1 MPFCSSGGNSSFM
14 YLKSIEIHGFKSFAN
29 KIVFQFHNGITG
41 IVGPNGSGKSNVA
54 DAVRWVLGEQRIK
67 QLRGAS
73 MQDVIFSGT
82 ELRKPLGYAYV
93 AITLDNSD
101 HQLAIDY
108 NEVTVARRI
117 YRSGESEY
125 LLNGTPCRLKD
136 VNELFYDTGIGKEGY
151 SIIGQGQ
158 IDKILSG
165 KPEERRELF
174 DEAAGI
180 VKFKRRKLAAQK
192 KLEDEQQNLVRVNDI
207 LSELEK
213 QIGPLEK
220 QSETAKIYLKKK
232 EELKTLDVNMFLL
245 ENQRL
250 QEQLKDAQEKYDIA
264 SEDLENTSKQYEN
277 IKEEYEK
284 IEGQITLLDE
294 TIEKNRSALTDTSML
309 RGKLEGE
316 INVLKEQ
323 IHSARN
329 NEEHLKQRREAVLNE
344 IAAKNQDKEGIL
356 SDKGQIDEQVAEIEK
371 KRDEAK
377 AALTAVQS
385 CIEELNNQI
394 EGGKNAIIEALNAR
408 ATIKSKLGRYDTM
421 TEQVNIRK
429 AELTSRILRMKSDEA
444 QQEETLKALNDEF
457 EKINEEI
464 RTLNDAVE
472 SKEEKL
478 TLLRETLADKDKKL
492 RDTQV
497 SYHQEKSRL
506 EALSNLTERYEGY
519 GGSVKKVM
527 ERKEQEKGIVGV
539 VADIIKV
546 DKKYETAIE
555 TALGGNIQNIVT
567 DDEET
572 AKRMIG
578 YLKQTKAGRATFLP
592 LTSITHPQEFKN
604 PESLKEK
611 GVLGMADELVHVD
624 EKYRNVAKAML
635 GRIVVVDQVDN
646 AVRIARK
653 FDYGI
658 RMVTLEGELLVP
670 GGAISGGA
678 FKNNSNLLGR
688 RREME
693 EMEASVKK
701 YLKEV
706 DTLLQE
712 IEDTKAERN
721 KLRLSLEEDK
731 ASLQKKFIEQNT
743 ARLNVIKAKERKE
756 EASESSLELKNEERE
771 IESQIQE
778 IRLSKEE
785 ISRELQD
792 SETLEKQTEGKI
804 KECQVLLDEKRSEES
819 ENLAGVNALEVE
831 VEKMLQ
837 QQGFHQQNVDRINT
851 ELERSKSEL
860 SEIEEGLLGN
870 TRNIEQKENNIRQI
884 EETIQ
889 ASHTSQS
896 DTEKQLQEDITKK
909 EELSAKQKNFFKDRE
924 ALSEKMAGLDK
935 EVYRLNAQREKLQD
949 MTESQINYMWD
960 EYEITLS
967 DAAGMRNEEL
977 NDLPAM
983 KRDISTLKDQIKKL
997 GDVNVNAIEDYKNLM
1012 ERYSFLK
1019 TQHDDL
1025 IEAEKTLEGIITELD
1040 TAMRKQFHEKFGEIS
1055 REFDKVFKEMF
1066 GGGKGTLELME
1077 DEDILEAGIR
1087 IIAQPPGKKLQ
1098 NMMQLSG
1105 GEKALTAIALL
1116 FAIQN
1121 LKPSPFCLLDEIE
1134 AALDESNVSRFAK
1147 YLHKLTRHTQFI
1159 VITHRRGTMEQ
1170 VDRLYGITMQE
1181 KGVSTLV
1188 SVNLIDKE
1196 LDD

>member
-506 EALSNLTERYEGY
+506 EALLNLTERYEGY

-870 TRNIEQKENNIRQI
+870 TRDIEQKENNIRQI

-889 ASHTSQS
+889 ASHTSQN

>member
-1 MPFCSSGGNSSFM
+1 M

-29 KIVFQFHNGITG
+29 KLVFQFHNGITG

-101 HQLAIDY
+101 HQLATSYD
-108 NEVTVARRI
+108 EVTVARRI

-125 LLNGTPCRLKD
+125 LLNGSPCRLKD

-180 VKFKRRKLAAQK
+180 VKFKKRKVAAQK
-192 KLEDEQQNLVRVNDI
+192 KLEDEKQNLVRVKDI

-220 QSETAKIYLKKK
+220 QSETAKIYLKKR

-245 ENQRL
+245 ENNRL
-250 QEQLKDAQEKYDIA
+250 QEQLQSAQEKYDIA
-264 SEDLENTSKQYEN
+264 SEDLEKTTLQYER
-277 IKEEYEK
+277 IKEEYEQ
-284 IEGQITLLDE
+284 IEGQIETLTEAIE
-294 TIEKNRSALTDTSML
+294 TARTSLTDTSMM

-323 IHSARN
+323 IKSAKS
-329 NEEHLKQRREAVLNE
+329 NEEHFQLRKAAVQKEMDEKLL
-344 IAAKNQDKEGIL
+344 DMEGIL
-356 SDKGQIDEQVAEIEK
+356 ADKKVIDEQVAEIEK
-371 KRDEAK
+371 DRNEAREK
-377 AALTAVQS
+377 LLSVQ
-385 CIEELNNQI
+385 NR
-394 EGGKNAIIEALNAR
+394 IEALNNDIENGKNTIIDALNSR

-421 TEQVNIRK
+421 TEQINIRK
-429 AELTSRILRMKSDEA
+429 AELTSRILRIKSDEA
-444 QQEETLKALNDEF
+444 EQEAVIAKLQGDFEKLND
-457 EKINEEI
+457 EI
-464 RTLNDAVE
+464 RTLNEQQE
-472 SKEEKL
+472 SSEEAL
-478 TLLRETLADKDKKL
+478 LLLREELAGKDKKL

-497 SYHQEKSRL
+497 SYHQEKSKL
-506 EALSNLTERYEGY
+506 EALTNLTERYEGY

-527 ERKEQEKGIVGV
+527 ECKDREKGIVGV
-539 VADIIKV
+539 VADIIKA
-546 DKKYETAIE
+546 DKKHETAIE

-572 AKRMIG
+572 AKRMIAF
-578 YLKQTKAGRATFLP
+578 LKQTKAGRATFLP
-592 LTSITHPQEFKN
+592 LTSISRPQEFKT
-604 PESLKEK
+604 PEVLKEK
-611 GVLGMADELVHVD
+611 GVIGMADTLVRTD
-624 EKYRNVAKAML
+624 ERYRNVAKAML
-635 GRIVVVDQVDN
+635 GRIVVVDHVDN
-646 AVRIARK
+646 AVKIARK

-658 RMVTLEGELLVP
+658 RMVTLEGELLIP

-693 EMEASVKK
+693 ELEANVKK
-701 YLKEV
+701 HLREIDV
-706 DTLLQE
+706 ILEE
-712 IEDTKAERN
+712 IENTKAKRN
-721 KLRLSLEEDK
+721 KMRLSIEEIK
-731 ASLQKKFIEQNT
+731 GALQRKFIEQNT
-743 ARLNVIKAKERKE
+743 ARLNVIKAEERKN
-756 EASESSLELKNEERE
+756 EASEGSMELKNEERE
-771 IESQIQE
+771 IEAQIKEIKLNKQE
-778 IRLSKEE
+778 IQKELE
-785 ISRELQD
+785 D
-792 SETLEKQTEGKI
+792 SELLEKQVEQQIRKF
-804 KECQVLLDEKRSEES
+804 QVELEEKRREES
-819 ENLAGVNALEVE
+819 DQSSHVAMWDTE

-837 QQGFHQQNVDRINT
+837 QQGFHQQNVDRING
-851 ELERSKSEL
+851 EIERFASEL
-860 SEIEEGLLGN
+860 KEIEEGILKSSKD
-870 TRNIEQKENNIRQI
+870 TAYKESDIEQLEKTI
-884 EETIQ
+884 E
-889 ASHTSQS
+889 ASQTTQG
-896 DTEKQLQEDITKK
+896 DTEKKLKEDIEKK
-909 EELSAKQKNFFKDRE
+909 EQLSLKQKNFFADRE
-924 ALSEKMAGLDK
+924 SLSEKMTGLDK
-935 EVYRLNAQREKLQD
+935 EVYRLSSQKEKFQEQL
-949 MTESQINYMWD
+949 EGQINYMWD
-960 EYEITLS
+960 EYEVTLS
-967 DAAGMRNEEL
+967 DAATLRDEAMT
-977 NDLPAM
+977 DLSAM
-983 KRDISTLKDQIKKL
+983 KKEIASLKDQIKKL
-997 GDVNVNAIEDYKNLM
+997 GDVNVNAIEDYRNLM
-1012 ERYSFLK
+1012 ERYQFLK

-1025 IEAEKTLEGIITELD
+1025 VEAEKTLEGIIVELD
-1040 TAMRKQFHEKFGEIS
+1040 SAMRKQFNEKFAEIG
-1055 REFDKVFKEMF
+1055 REFDKVFKELF

-1134 AALDESNVSRFAK
+1134 AALDENNVARFAK
-1147 YLHKLTRHTQFI
+1147 YLHKLTKNTQFI
-1159 VITHRRGTMEQ
+1159 VITHRRGTMEKA
-1170 VDRLYGITMQE
+1170 DRLYGITMQE

>member
-1 MPFCSSGGNSSFM
+1 M

-29 KIVFQFHNGITG
+29 KIVFKFHNGITG

-101 HQLAIDY
+101 HQLATSFD
-108 NEVTVARRI
+108 EVTVARRI

-180 VKFKRRKLAAQK
+180 VKFKKRKVAAQK
-192 KLEDEQQNLVRVNDI
+192 KLEDEKQNLIRVKDI

-220 QSETAKIYLKKK
+220 QSEAAKIFLKKR
-232 EELKTLDVNMFLL
+232 EELKTLDVNVFLL
-245 ENQRL
+245 ENNRL
-250 QEQLKDAQEKYDIA
+250 QEQLKSAQEKFEIA
-264 SEDLENTSKQYEN
+264 SSDLERTTAQYEK
-277 IKEEYEK
+277 IKEEYEQ
-284 IEGQITLLDE
+284 IEGQIEHLGE
-294 TIEKNRSALTDTSML
+294 EIERERTSLTDTSVM

-323 IHSARN
+323 IKSAKS
-329 NEEHLKQRREAVLNE
+329 NEEHFRTRKTAVQKEMEAKLF
-344 IAAKNQDKEGIL
+344 DKEGIL
-356 SDKGQIDEQVAEIEK
+356 ADKKVIDEQVAQIEAERNEAREK
-371 KRDEAK
+371 LLKVQKR
-377 AALTAVQS
+377 
-385 CIEELNNQI
+385 IEELNNDI
-394 EGGKNAIIEALNAR
+394 ESGKNTIIDALNSR

-421 TEQVNIRK
+421 TEQINIRK
-429 AELTSRILRMKSDEA
+429 AELTSRLLRIKSDEA
-444 QQEETLKALNDEF
+444 QQEAVMAKLQQEFEQLNDE
-457 EKINEEI
+457 IQSLNEQQ
-464 RTLNDAVE
+464 E
-472 SKEEKL
+472 SSEEKL
-478 TLLRETLADKDKKL
+478 ALLREELAGKDKKL

-506 EALSNLTERYEGY
+506 EALTNLTERYEGY
-519 GGSVKKVM
+519 GGSVKRVM
-527 ERKEQEKGIVGV
+527 ERKDREKGIIGV
-539 VADIIKV
+539 VADIIKA
-546 DKKYETAIE
+546 DKKHETAIE

-567 DDEET
+567 DNEET
-572 AKRMIG
+572 AKKMISF
-578 YLKQTKAGRATFLP
+578 LKETKAGRATFLP
-592 LTSITHPQEFKN
+592 LTSISNPQEFKM
-604 PESLKEK
+604 PEVLKEK
-611 GVLGMADELVHVD
+611 GVIGMADELVRTD
-624 EKYRNVAKAML
+624 SKYRSVAKAML
-635 GRIVVVDQVDN
+635 GRIVVVDHVDH
-646 AVRIARK
+646 AVKIARK

-658 RMVTLEGELLVP
+658 RMVTLEGELLIP

-688 RREME
+688 RREIE
-693 EMEASVKK
+693 ELEANVKK
-701 YLKEV
+701 HLIEIDV
-706 DTLLQE
+706 ILGE
-712 IEDTKAERN
+712 IEQTKANRN
-721 KLRLSLEEDK
+721 KLRLSIEEIK
-731 ASLQKKFIEQNT
+731 AALQRKFIEQNT
-743 ARLNVIKAKERKE
+743 ARLNVIKAQERKN
-756 EASESSLELKNEERE
+756 EASEGSVELKNEERE
-771 IESQIQE
+771 IEKQIQDIKFSKQEIQKELEDSELLEKQVEQE
-778 IRLSKEE
+778 IRKF
-785 ISRELQD
+785 
-792 SETLEKQTEGKI
+792 
-804 KECQVLLDEKRSEES
+804 QVELDEKRREES
-819 ENLAGVNALEVE
+819 DQSAHVSSWDVE
-831 VEKMLQ
+831 VEKMHQ
-837 QQGFHQQNVDRINT
+837 QQDFHQQNVDRISKEIERYAG
-851 ELERSKSEL
+851 ELK
-860 SEIEEGLLGN
+860 EIEEGIAKSGED
-870 TRNIEQKENNIRQI
+870 TVQKENSIEQIRQ
-884 EETIQ
+884 TIQ
-889 ASHTSQS
+889 ASQTTQG
-896 DTEKQLQEDITKK
+896 DTEKKLSENIEKREQLS
-909 EELSAKQKNFFKDRE
+909 LRQKNFFADRE
-924 ALSEKMAGLDK
+924 NLAQQMTGLDK
-935 EVYRLNAQREKLQD
+935 EVYRLGSQKEKFQEQL
-949 MTESQINYMWD
+949 ESQINYMWD

-967 DAAGMRNEEL
+967 DAASLRDEEM
-977 NDLPAM
+977 NDLSAM
-983 KRDISTLKDQIKKL
+983 KKGISSLKEQIKKL
-997 GDVNVNAIEDYKNLM
+997 GDVNVNAIEDYRNLM
-1012 ERYSFLK
+1012 ERYQFLK

-1025 IEAEKTLEGIITELD
+1025 IEAEKTLEGIIVELD
-1040 TAMRKQFHEKFGEIS
+1040 GAMRKQFNEKFAEIGK
-1055 REFDKVFKEMF
+1055 EFDKVFKELF

-1134 AALDESNVSRFAK
+1134 AALDENNVARFAK
-1147 YLHKLTRHTQFI
+1147 YLHKLTRNTQFI
-1159 VITHRRGTMEQ
+1159 VITHRRGTMEKA
-1170 VDRLYGITMQE
+1170 DRLYGITMQE

>member
-1 MPFCSSGGNSSFM
+1 MPFCLSGGNSSFM

-250 QEQLKDAQEKYDIA
+250 QEQLKGAQEKYDIA

-870 TRNIEQKENNIRQI
+870 TKDIEQKENNIRQI

-889 ASHTSQS
+889 ASHTSQN

-983 KRDISTLKDQIKKL
+983 KRDISSLKDQIKKL

>member
-653 FDYGI
+653 FGYGI

-870 TRNIEQKENNIRQI
+870 TGDIEQKENNIRQI

-889 ASHTSQS
+889 ASHTSQN

>member
-1 MPFCSSGGNSSFM
+1 M
-14 YLKSIEIHGFKSFAN
+14 YLKSIEIQGFKSFAN
-29 KIVFQFHNGITG
+29 KIVFKFHNGITG

-82 ELRKPLGYAYV
+82 EMRKPLGYAYV

-101 HQLAIDY
+101 HQLAIDFE
-108 NEVTVARRI
+108 EVTVARRI

-125 LLNGTPCRLKD
+125 LLNGAPCRLKD

-165 KPEERRELF
+165 KPEGRRELF

-180 VKFKRRKLAAQK
+180 VKFKKRKAAAQK
-192 KLEDEQQNLVRVNDI
+192 KLEDEKQNLIRVNDI

-220 QSETAKIYLKKK
+220 QSEKAKIYLKKR

-245 ENQRL
+245 ENNRL
-250 QEQLKDAQEKYDIA
+250 QEQLKDAQEKFEIA
-264 SEDLENTSKQYEN
+264 SNDLEQTTRQYEK
-277 IKEEYEK
+277 IREEYEQ
-284 IEGQITLLDE
+284 IQGQIEMLDE
-294 TIEKNRSALTDTSML
+294 TIESERNSLTDTSVL

-323 IHSARN
+323 IKSAKS
-329 NEEHLKQRREAVLNE
+329 NEEHFLSRKETVTREMNAKLK
-344 IAAKNQDKEGIL
+344 DKEGIL
-356 SDKGQIDEQVAEIEK
+356 SDKKVIDEQVAEIEQA
-371 KRDEAK
+371 RNEAREK
-377 AALTAVQS
+377 LLAVQTR
-385 CIEELNNQI
+385 IEQLNSDI
-394 EGGKNAIIEALNAR
+394 EAGKNTIIDALNSR

-421 TEQVNIRK
+421 TEQINIRK
-429 AELTSRILRMKSDEA
+429 AELTSRLLRIKSDEA
-444 QQEETLKALNDEF
+444 QQEAAIKQLQEEF
-457 EKINEEI
+457 ERINEEI
-464 RTLNDAVE
+464 RSLNDSQE
-472 SKEEKL
+472 QKEEKL
-478 TLLRETLADKDKKL
+478 SLIREELAEKDQKL

-497 SYHQEKSRL
+497 NYHQEKSRL
-506 EALSNLTERYEGY
+506 EALTNLTERYEGY

-527 ERKEQEKGIVGV
+527 ECKEREKGIIGV

-572 AKRMIG
+572 AKRMITF
-578 YLKQTKAGRATFLP
+578 LKQTKAGRATFLP
-592 LTSITHPQEFKN
+592 LTSITNPQEFKN
-604 PESLKEK
+604 PEALKEK
-611 GVLGMADELVHVD
+611 GVIGMADELVSID
-624 EKYRNVAKAML
+624 SKYKNVAKAML
-635 GRIVVVDQVDN
+635 GRIVVVDHVDN
-646 AVRIARK
+646 AVKIARK
-653 FDYGI
+653 FDYGV

-678 FKNNSNLLGR
+678 FKNSSNLLGR
-688 RREME
+688 RREIE
-693 EMEASVKK
+693 ELEGKVKK
-701 YLKEV
+701 FLKEIDV
-706 DTLLQE
+706 LLNE

-721 KLRLSLEEDK
+721 RLRISLEEDK
-731 ASLQKKFIEQNT
+731 AALQRKFIEQNT
-743 ARLNVIKAKERKE
+743 ARLNVIKAQERKD
-756 EASESSLELKNEERE
+756 EASEGSMELKSEERE
-771 IESQIQE
+771 IENQIQE
-778 IRLSKEE
+778 IRLSKQE
-785 ISRELQD
+785 IQKELED
-792 SETLEKQTEGKI
+792 SELLEKRIEQQIRKFQMEL
-804 KECQVLLDEKRSEES
+804 EEKRKEES
-819 ENLAGVNALEVE
+819 EQSAHVSEWDVE

-837 QQGFHQQNVDRINT
+837 QQGFHQQNVDRIDSEIDRYAK
-851 ELERSKSEL
+851 ELE
-860 SEIEEGLLGN
+860 EIQEGIIQNNEDTLN
-870 TRNIEQKENNIRQI
+870 KQNSIISIEQTI
-884 EETIQ
+884 E
-889 ASHTSQS
+889 ASHTTQG
-896 DTEKQLQEDITKK
+896 DTEKKLKEDIEKK
-909 EELSAKQKNFFKDRE
+909 EKLALKQKNFFTDRE
-924 ALSEKMAGLDK
+924 SLAEKMTGLDK
-935 EVYRLNAQREKLQD
+935 EVYRLNSQKEKFQESL
-949 MTESQINYMWD
+949 ESQINYMWD

-967 DAAGMRNEEL
+967 DAASMRQEAMT
-977 NDLPAM
+977 DLSAM
-983 KRDISTLKDQIKKL
+983 KKEIASLKEQIKKL

-1012 ERYSFLK
+1012 ERYQFLK

-1025 IEAEKTLEGIITELD
+1025 VEAEKTLEGIIVELD
-1040 TAMRKQFHEKFGEIS
+1040 GAMRKQFNEKFSEIGK
-1055 REFDKVFKEMF
+1055 EFDKVFKELF

-1134 AALDESNVSRFAK
+1134 AALDENNVARFAK
-1147 YLHKLTRHTQFI
+1147 YLHKLTKHTQFI
-1159 VITHRRGTMEQ
+1159 VITHRRGTMEKA
-1170 VDRLYGITMQE
+1170 DRLYGITMQE

>member
-250 QEQLKDAQEKYDIA
+250 QEQLKGAQEKYDIA

-294 TIEKNRSALTDTSML
+294 TIEKNRSVLTDTSML

-870 TRNIEQKENNIRQI
+870 TGDIEQKENNIRQI

-977 NDLPAM
+977 NDLPVM

>member
-464 RTLNDAVE
+464 RTLNDAVG

-731 ASLQKKFIEQNT
+731 VSLQKKFIEQNT

-870 TRNIEQKENNIRQI
+870 TRDIEQKENNIRQI

-889 ASHTSQS
+889 ASHTSQN

>member
-1 MPFCSSGGNSSFM
+1 M

-82 ELRKPLGYAYV
+82 ETRKPLSYAYV

-108 NEVTVARRI
+108 DEVTVARRI

-125 LLNGTPCRLKD
+125 LINGTPCRLKD

-180 VKFKRRKLAAQK
+180 VKFKRRKAAAQT
-192 KLEDEQQNLVRVNDI
+192 KLENEKQNLVRVNDI

-213 QIGPLEK
+213 QVGPLEK
-220 QSETAKIYLKKK
+220 QSEVAKVYLRKK
-232 EELKTLDVNMFLL
+232 EELKSLDINVFLL
-245 ENQRL
+245 ENKRL
-250 QEQLKDAQEKYDIA
+250 REQLASAEEKYNLA
-264 SEDLENTSKQYEN
+264 STELGETGEKYEG
-277 IKEEYEK
+277 IKEEYERIQQE
-284 IEGQITLLDE
+284 IESLDVA
-294 TIEKNRSALTDTSML
+294 IEAAREQLTDTGLM

-323 IHSARN
+323 INSAHGSENHLN
-329 NEEHLKQRREAVLNE
+329 NR
-344 IAAKNQDKEGIL
+344 
-356 SDKGQIDEQVAEIEK
+356 
-371 KRDEAK
+371 K
-377 AALTAVQS
+377 AALEEEIAGKEQEKQDILTDKKDTDTQVQE
-385 CIEELNNQI
+385 IAEAAAKAKADLEAIQNKITELNNNI
-394 EGGKNAIIEALNAR
+394 EAGKNTIIGELNQR
-408 ATIKSKLGRYDTM
+408 ATIKSKMGRFDTM
-421 TEQVNIRK
+421 MEQINIRK
-429 AELTSRILRMKSDEA
+429 AELNSRLLRAKSDEA
-444 QQEETLKALNDEF
+444 AREETVKKLEETF
-457 EKINEEI
+457 ETVTEELRQMTEQEAASELELGNI
-464 RTLNDAVE
+464 RENLTGLDA
-472 SKEEKL
+472 K
-478 TLLRETLADKDKKL
+478 LRETQT
-492 RDTQV
+492 RF
-497 SYHQEKSRL
+497 HQEQSKL
-506 EALSNLTERYEGY
+506 EALTNITERYDGY

-527 ERKEQEKGIVGV
+527 EQKEKEKGIIGV
-539 VADIIKV
+539 VADIIQV
-546 DKKYETAIE
+546 EAKYETAIE

-567 DDEET
+567 DNEET
-572 AKRMIG
+572 AKHMIG
-578 YLKQTKAGRATFLP
+578 FLKQNRLGRATFLP
-592 LTSITHPQEFKN
+592 LTSITKPQEFKN
-604 PESLKEK
+604 PEALKEK
-611 GVLGMADELVHVD
+611 GVIGMADELVGT
-624 EKYRNVAKAML
+624 EKEYRNVAKAML
-635 GRIVVVDQVDN
+635 GRIVVVDNVDN
-646 AVRIARK
+646 AVKIARK

-688 RREME
+688 RREMDE
-693 EMEASVKK
+693 LEKKVKK
-701 YLKEV
+701 LSEDITTYNQK
-706 DTLLQE
+706 
-712 IEDTKAERN
+712 IEDTKSKRN
-721 KLRLSLEEDK
+721 KLRMDLEALKTEMQRK
-731 ASLQKKFIEQNT
+731 SIEQNT
-743 ARLNVIKAKERKE
+743 ARLNISQARERMEE
-756 EASESSLELKNEERE
+756 EAESAQSLKLEEQE
-771 IESQIQE
+771 IETKIFE
-778 IRLSKEE
+778 IRSGKES
-785 ISRELQD
+785 ITQELAA
-792 SETLEKQTEGKI
+792 SEELEKTTQEQILGFQ
-804 KECQVLLDEKRSEES
+804 KELESCRLEES
-819 ENLAGVNALEVE
+819 EASAHAGEWEVK
-831 VEKMLQ
+831 VEKMRQALDYKQ
-837 QQGFHQQNVDRINT
+837 ANVDRIGG
-851 ELERSKSEL
+851 ELERAQAEL
-860 SEIEEGLLGN
+860 KEILEALTENAQEVERKKNNILEIE
-870 TRNIEQKENNIRQI
+870 K
-884 EETIQ
+884 TIA
-889 ASHTSQS
+889 ASHENQDASRKKL
-896 DTEKQLQEDITKK
+896 DEDLAKK
-909 EELSAKQKNFFKDRE
+909 EELSAKQKDFFRSRE
-924 ALSEKMAGLDK
+924 EMSERMNALDK
-935 EVYRLNAQREKLQD
+935 EVYRLGEQKKKLED
-949 MTESQINYMWD
+949 GIEGQINYMWD

-967 DAAGMRNEEL
+967 DAAGLRNEEM

-983 KRDISTLKDQIKKL
+983 KREISGLKDEIRKL
-997 GDVNVNAIEDYKNLM
+997 GNVNVNAIEDYKNLM
-1012 ERYSFLK
+1012 ERYTFMK

-1025 IEAEKTLEGIITELD
+1025 VEAEKTLEGIIEELD
-1040 TAMRKQFHEKFGEIS
+1040 TAMRKQFTEKFAEIS
-1055 REFDKVFKEMF
+1055 REFDKVFKELF

-1105 GEKALTAIALL
+1105 GEKALSAISLL

-1134 AALDESNVSRFAK
+1134 AALDDSNVGRFAK
-1147 YLHKLTRHTQFI
+1147 YLHKLTKNTQFI

-1188 SVNLIDKE
+1188 SVNLIDKD

>member
-1 MPFCSSGGNSSFM
+1 M

-82 ELRKPLGYAYV
+82 ETRKPLSYAYV

-108 NEVTVARRI
+108 DEVTVARRI

-125 LLNGTPCRLKD
+125 LINGTPCRLKD

-180 VKFKRRKLAAQK
+180 VKFKRRKAAAQT
-192 KLEDEQQNLVRVNDI
+192 KLENEKQNLVRVNDI

-213 QIGPLEK
+213 QVGPLEK
-220 QSETAKIYLKKK
+220 QSEVAKVYLRKK
-232 EELKTLDVNMFLL
+232 EELKSLDINVFLL
-245 ENQRL
+245 ENKRL
-250 QEQLKDAQEKYDIA
+250 REQLASAEEKYNLA
-264 SEDLENTSKQYEN
+264 STELGETGEKYEG
-277 IKEEYEK
+277 IKEEYERIQQE
-284 IEGQITLLDE
+284 IESLD
-294 TIEKNRSALTDTSML
+294 TAIEAAREQLTDTGLM

-323 IHSARN
+323 INSAHGSENHLN
-329 NEEHLKQRREAVLNE
+329 NR
-344 IAAKNQDKEGIL
+344 
-356 SDKGQIDEQVAEIEK
+356 
-371 KRDEAK
+371 K
-377 AALTAVQS
+377 AALEEEIAGKEQEKQDILTDKKDTDTQVQE
-385 CIEELNNQI
+385 IAEAAAKAKAELEAIQNKITELNNNI
-394 EGGKNAIIEALNAR
+394 ETGKNTIIGELNQR
-408 ATIKSKLGRYDTM
+408 ATIKSKMGRFDTM
-421 TEQVNIRK
+421 MEQINIRK
-429 AELTSRILRMKSDEA
+429 AELNSRLLRAKSDEA
-444 QQEETLKALNDEF
+444 AREETVKKLEETF
-457 EKINEEI
+457 ETVTEELRQMTEQEAASELELGNI
-464 RTLNDAVE
+464 RENLTGLDA
-472 SKEEKL
+472 K
-478 TLLRETLADKDKKL
+478 LRETQT
-492 RDTQV
+492 RF
-497 SYHQEKSRL
+497 HQEQSKL
-506 EALSNLTERYEGY
+506 ETLTNITERYDGY

-527 ERKEQEKGIVGV
+527 EQKEKEKGIIGV
-539 VADIIKV
+539 VADIIQV
-546 DKKYETAIE
+546 EAKYETAIE

-567 DDEET
+567 DNEET
-572 AKRMIG
+572 AKHMIG
-578 YLKQTKAGRATFLP
+578 FLKQNRLGRATFLP
-592 LTSITHPQEFKN
+592 LTSITKPQEFKN
-604 PESLKEK
+604 PEALKEK
-611 GVLGMADELVHVD
+611 GVIGMADELVGT
-624 EKYRNVAKAML
+624 EEEYRNVAKAML
-635 GRIVVVDQVDN
+635 GRIVVVDNVDN
-646 AVRIARK
+646 AVKIARK

-688 RREME
+688 RREMDE
-693 EMEASVKK
+693 LEKKVKK
-701 YLKEV
+701 LSEDITTYNQK
-706 DTLLQE
+706 
-712 IEDTKAERN
+712 IEDTKSKRN
-721 KLRLSLEEDK
+721 KLRMDLEALKTEMQRK
-731 ASLQKKFIEQNT
+731 SIEQNT
-743 ARLNVIKAKERKE
+743 ARLNISQARERMEE
-756 EASESSLELKNEERE
+756 EAESAQSLKLEEQE
-771 IESQIQE
+771 IETKIFE
-778 IRLSKEE
+778 IRSGKES
-785 ISRELQD
+785 ITQELAA
-792 SETLEKQTEGKI
+792 SEELEKTTQEQILGFQ
-804 KECQVLLDEKRSEES
+804 KELESCRLEES
-819 ENLAGVNALEVE
+819 EASAHAGEWEVK
-831 VEKMLQ
+831 VEKMRQALDYKQ
-837 QQGFHQQNVDRINT
+837 ANVDRIGG
-851 ELERSKSEL
+851 ELERAQAEL
-860 SEIEEGLLGN
+860 KEILEALTENAQEVERKKNNILEIE
-870 TRNIEQKENNIRQI
+870 K
-884 EETIQ
+884 TIA
-889 ASHTSQS
+889 ASHENQDASRKKL
-896 DTEKQLQEDITKK
+896 DEDLAKK
-909 EELSAKQKNFFKDRE
+909 EELSAKQKDFFRSRE
-924 ALSEKMAGLDK
+924 EMSERMNALDK
-935 EVYRLNAQREKLQD
+935 EVYRLGEQKKKLED
-949 MTESQINYMWD
+949 GIEGQINYMWD

-967 DAAGMRNEEL
+967 DAAGLRNEEM

-983 KRDISTLKDQIKKL
+983 KREISGLKDEIRKL
-997 GDVNVNAIEDYKNLM
+997 GNVNVNAIEDYKNLM
-1012 ERYSFLK
+1012 ERYTFMK

-1025 IEAEKTLEGIITELD
+1025 VEAEKTLEGIIEELD
-1040 TAMRKQFHEKFGEIS
+1040 TAMRKQFTEKFAEIS
-1055 REFDKVFKEMF
+1055 REFDKVFKELF

-1105 GEKALTAIALL
+1105 GEKALSAISLL

-1134 AALDESNVSRFAK
+1134 AALDDSNVGRFAK
-1147 YLHKLTRHTQFI
+1147 YLHKLTKNTQFI

-1188 SVNLIDKE
+1188 SVNLIDKD

>member
-1 MPFCSSGGNSSFM
+1 M

-82 ELRKPLGYAYV
+82 ETRKPLSYAYV

-108 NEVTVARRI
+108 DEVTVARRI

-125 LLNGTPCRLKD
+125 LINGTPCRLKD

-180 VKFKRRKLAAQK
+180 VKFKRRKAAAQT
-192 KLEDEQQNLVRVNDI
+192 KLENEKQNLVRVNDI

-213 QIGPLEK
+213 QVGPLEK
-220 QSETAKIYLKKK
+220 QSEVAKVYLRKK
-232 EELKTLDVNMFLL
+232 EELKSLDINVFLL
-245 ENQRL
+245 ENKRL
-250 QEQLKDAQEKYDIA
+250 REQLASAEEKYNLA
-264 SEDLENTSKQYEN
+264 STELGETGEKYEG
-277 IKEEYEK
+277 IKEEYERIQQE
-284 IEGQITLLDE
+284 IESLDVA
-294 TIEKNRSALTDTSML
+294 IEAAREQLTDTGLM

-323 IHSARN
+323 INSAHGSENHLN
-329 NEEHLKQRREAVLNE
+329 NR
-344 IAAKNQDKEGIL
+344 
-356 SDKGQIDEQVAEIEK
+356 
-371 KRDEAK
+371 K
-377 AALTAVQS
+377 AALEEEIAGKEQEKQDILTDKKDTDTQVQE
-385 CIEELNNQI
+385 IAEAAAKAKADLEAIQNKITELNNNI
-394 EGGKNAIIEALNAR
+394 EAGKNTIIGELNQR
-408 ATIKSKLGRYDTM
+408 ATIKSKMGRFDTM
-421 TEQVNIRK
+421 MEQINIRK
-429 AELTSRILRMKSDEA
+429 AELNSRLLRAKSDEA
-444 QQEETLKALNDEF
+444 AREETVKKLEETF
-457 EKINEEI
+457 ETVTEELRQMTEQEAASELELGNI
-464 RTLNDAVE
+464 RENLTGLDA
-472 SKEEKL
+472 K
-478 TLLRETLADKDKKL
+478 LRETQT
-492 RDTQV
+492 RF
-497 SYHQEKSRL
+497 HQEQSKL
-506 EALSNLTERYEGY
+506 EALTNITERYDGY

-527 ERKEQEKGIVGV
+527 EQKEKEKGIIGV
-539 VADIIKV
+539 VADIIQV
-546 DKKYETAIE
+546 EAKYETAIE

-567 DDEET
+567 DNEET
-572 AKRMIG
+572 AKHMIG
-578 YLKQTKAGRATFLP
+578 FLKQNRLGRATFLP
-592 LTSITHPQEFKN
+592 LTSITKPQEFKN
-604 PESLKEK
+604 PEALKEK
-611 GVLGMADELVHVD
+611 GVIGMADELVGT
-624 EKYRNVAKAML
+624 EEEYRNVAKAML
-635 GRIVVVDQVDN
+635 GRIVVVDNVDN
-646 AVRIARK
+646 AVKIARK

-688 RREME
+688 RREMDE
-693 EMEASVKK
+693 LEKKVKK
-701 YLKEV
+701 LSEDITTYNQK
-706 DTLLQE
+706 
-712 IEDTKAERN
+712 IEDTKSKRN
-721 KLRLSLEEDK
+721 KLRMDLEALKTEMQRK
-731 ASLQKKFIEQNT
+731 SIEQNT
-743 ARLNVIKAKERKE
+743 ARLNISQARERMEE
-756 EASESSLELKNEERE
+756 EAESAQSLKLEEQE
-771 IESQIQE
+771 IETKIFE
-778 IRLSKEE
+778 IRSGKES
-785 ISRELQD
+785 ITQELAA
-792 SETLEKQTEGKI
+792 SEELEKTTQEQILGFQ
-804 KECQVLLDEKRSEES
+804 KELESCRLEES
-819 ENLAGVNALEVE
+819 EASAHAGEWEVK
-831 VEKMLQ
+831 VEKMRQALDYKQ
-837 QQGFHQQNVDRINT
+837 ANVDRIGG
-851 ELERSKSEL
+851 ELERAQAEL
-860 SEIEEGLLGN
+860 KEILEALTENAQEVERKKNNILEIE
-870 TRNIEQKENNIRQI
+870 K
-884 EETIQ
+884 TIA
-889 ASHTSQS
+889 ASHENQDASRKKL
-896 DTEKQLQEDITKK
+896 DEDLAKK
-909 EELSAKQKNFFKDRE
+909 EELSAKQKDFFRSRE
-924 ALSEKMAGLDK
+924 EMSERMNALDK
-935 EVYRLNAQREKLQD
+935 EVYRLGEQKKKLED
-949 MTESQINYMWD
+949 GIEGQINYMWD

-967 DAAGMRNEEL
+967 DAAGLRNEEM

-983 KRDISTLKDQIKKL
+983 KREISGLKDEIRKL
-997 GDVNVNAIEDYKNLM
+997 GNVNVNAIEDYKNLM
-1012 ERYSFLK
+1012 ERYTFMK

-1025 IEAEKTLEGIITELD
+1025 VEAEKTLEGIIEELD
-1040 TAMRKQFHEKFGEIS
+1040 TAMRKQFTEKFAEIS
-1055 REFDKVFKEMF
+1055 REFDKVFKELF

-1105 GEKALTAIALL
+1105 GEKALSAISLL

-1134 AALDESNVSRFAK
+1134 AALDDSNVGRFAK
-1147 YLHKLTRHTQFI
+1147 YLHKLTKNTQFI

-1188 SVNLIDKE
+1188 SVNLIDKD

>member
-1 MPFCSSGGNSSFM
+1 M

-82 ELRKPLGYAYV
+82 ETRKPLSYAYV

-108 NEVTVARRI
+108 DEVTVARRI

-125 LLNGTPCRLKD
+125 LINGTPCRLKD

-180 VKFKRRKLAAQK
+180 VKFKRRKAAAQT
-192 KLEDEQQNLVRVNDI
+192 KLENEKQNLVRVNDI

-213 QIGPLEK
+213 QVGPLEK
-220 QSETAKIYLKKK
+220 QSEVAKVYLRKK
-232 EELKTLDVNMFLL
+232 EELKSLDINVFLL
-245 ENQRL
+245 ENKRL
-250 QEQLKDAQEKYDIA
+250 REQLASAEEKYNLA
-264 SEDLENTSKQYEN
+264 STELGETGEKYEG
-277 IKEEYEK
+277 IKEEYERIQQE
-284 IEGQITLLDE
+284 IEGLDAA
-294 TIEKNRSALTDTSML
+294 IEATREQLTDTGLM

-323 IHSARN
+323 INSAHGSENHLN
-329 NEEHLKQRREAVLNE
+329 NR
-344 IAAKNQDKEGIL
+344 
-356 SDKGQIDEQVAEIEK
+356 
-371 KRDEAK
+371 K
-377 AALTAVQS
+377 AALEEEIAGKEQEKQDILTDKKDTDTQVQE
-385 CIEELNNQI
+385 IAEAAAKAKADLEAIQNKITELNNNI
-394 EGGKNAIIEALNAR
+394 EAGKNTIIGELNQR
-408 ATIKSKLGRYDTM
+408 ATIKSKMGRFDTM
-421 TEQVNIRK
+421 MEQINIRK
-429 AELTSRILRMKSDEA
+429 AELNSRLLRAKSDEA
-444 QQEETLKALNDEF
+444 AREETVKKLEETF
-457 EKINEEI
+457 ETVTEELRQMTEQEAASELELGNI
-464 RTLNDAVE
+464 RENLTGLDA
-472 SKEEKL
+472 K
-478 TLLRETLADKDKKL
+478 LRETQT
-492 RDTQV
+492 RF
-497 SYHQEKSRL
+497 HQEQSKL
-506 EALSNLTERYEGY
+506 EALTNITERYDGY

-527 ERKEQEKGIVGV
+527 EQKEKEKGIIGV
-539 VADIIKV
+539 VADIIQV
-546 DKKYETAIE
+546 EAKYETAIE

-567 DDEET
+567 DNEET
-572 AKRMIG
+572 AKHMIG
-578 YLKQTKAGRATFLP
+578 FLKQNRLGRATFLP
-592 LTSITHPQEFKN
+592 LTSITKPQEFKN
-604 PESLKEK
+604 PEALKEK
-611 GVLGMADELVHVD
+611 GVIGMADELVGT
-624 EKYRNVAKAML
+624 EEEYRNVAKAML
-635 GRIVVVDQVDN
+635 GRIVVVDNVDN
-646 AVRIARK
+646 AVKIARK

-688 RREME
+688 RREMDE
-693 EMEASVKK
+693 LEKKVKK
-701 YLKEV
+701 LSEDIKTYNQK
-706 DTLLQE
+706 
-712 IEDTKAERN
+712 IEDTKSKRN
-721 KLRLSLEEDK
+721 KLRMDLEALKTEMQRK
-731 ASLQKKFIEQNT
+731 SIEQNT
-743 ARLNVIKAKERKE
+743 ARLNISQARERMEE
-756 EASESSLELKNEERE
+756 EAESAQSLKLEEQE
-771 IESQIQE
+771 IETRIFE
-778 IRLSKEE
+778 IRSGKES
-785 ISRELQD
+785 ITQELAA
-792 SETLEKQTEGKI
+792 SEELEKTTQEQILGFQ
-804 KECQVLLDEKRSEES
+804 KELESCRLEES
-819 ENLAGVNALEVE
+819 EASAHAGEWEVK
-831 VEKMLQ
+831 VEKMRQALDYKQ
-837 QQGFHQQNVDRINT
+837 ANVDRIGG
-851 ELERSKSEL
+851 ELERAQAEL
-860 SEIEEGLLGN
+860 KEILEALTENAQEVERKKNNILEIE
-870 TRNIEQKENNIRQI
+870 K
-884 EETIQ
+884 TIA
-889 ASHTSQS
+889 ASHENQDASRKKL
-896 DTEKQLQEDITKK
+896 DEDIAKK
-909 EELSAKQKNFFKDRE
+909 EELSAKQKDFFRSRE
-924 ALSEKMAGLDK
+924 EMSERMNALDK
-935 EVYRLNAQREKLQD
+935 EVYRLGEQKKKLED
-949 MTESQINYMWD
+949 GIEGQINYMWD

-967 DAAGMRNEEL
+967 DAAGLRNEEM

-983 KRDISTLKDQIKKL
+983 KREISGLKDEIRKL
-997 GDVNVNAIEDYKNLM
+997 GNVNVNAIEDYKNLM
-1012 ERYSFLK
+1012 ERYTFMK

-1025 IEAEKTLEGIITELD
+1025 VEAEKTLEGIIEELD
-1040 TAMRKQFHEKFGEIS
+1040 TAMRKQFTEKFAEIS
-1055 REFDKVFKEMF
+1055 REFDKVFKELF

-1105 GEKALTAIALL
+1105 GEKALSAISLL

-1134 AALDESNVSRFAK
+1134 AALDDSNVGRFAK
-1147 YLHKLTRHTQFI
+1147 YLHKLTKNTQFI

-1188 SVNLIDKE
+1188 SVNLIDKD

>member
-1 MPFCSSGGNSSFM
+1 M

-29 KIVFQFHNGITG
+29 KLVFQFHNGITG

-101 HQLAIDY
+101 HQLATSYD
-108 NEVTVARRI
+108 EVTVARRI

-125 LLNGTPCRLKD
+125 LLNGSPCRLKD

-180 VKFKRRKLAAQK
+180 VKFKKRKVAAQK
-192 KLEDEQQNLVRVNDI
+192 KLEDEKQNLVRVKDI

-220 QSETAKIYLKKK
+220 QSETAKIYLKKR

-245 ENQRL
+245 ENNRL
-250 QEQLKDAQEKYDIA
+250 QEQLQSAQEKYDIA
-264 SEDLENTSKQYEN
+264 SEDLEKTTLQYER
-277 IKEEYEK
+277 IKEEYEQ
-284 IEGQITLLDE
+284 IEGQIETLTEAIE
-294 TIEKNRSALTDTSML
+294 TARTSLTDTSMM

-323 IHSARN
+323 IKSAKS
-329 NEEHLKQRREAVLNE
+329 NEEHFQLRKAAVQKEMDEKLL
-344 IAAKNQDKEGIL
+344 DMEGIL
-356 SDKGQIDEQVAEIEK
+356 ADKKVIDEQVAEIEK
-371 KRDEAK
+371 DRNEAREK
-377 AALTAVQS
+377 LLSVQ
-385 CIEELNNQI
+385 NR
-394 EGGKNAIIEALNAR
+394 IEALNNDIENGKNTIIDALNSR

-421 TEQVNIRK
+421 TEQINIRK
-429 AELTSRILRMKSDEA
+429 AELTSRILRIKSDEA
-444 QQEETLKALNDEF
+444 EQEAVIAKLQGDFEKLND
-457 EKINEEI
+457 EI
-464 RTLNDAVE
+464 RTLNEQQE
-472 SKEEKL
+472 SSEEAL
-478 TLLRETLADKDKKL
+478 LLLREELAGKDKKL

-497 SYHQEKSRL
+497 SYHQEKSKL
-506 EALSNLTERYEGY
+506 EALTNLTERYEGY

-527 ERKEQEKGIVGV
+527 ECKDREKGIVGV
-539 VADIIKV
+539 VADIIKA
-546 DKKYETAIE
+546 DKKHETAIE

-572 AKRMIG
+572 AKRMIAF
-578 YLKQTKAGRATFLP
+578 LKQTKAGRATFLP
-592 LTSITHPQEFKN
+592 LTSISRPQEFKT
-604 PESLKEK
+604 PEVLKEK
-611 GVLGMADELVHVD
+611 GVIGMADTLVRTD
-624 EKYRNVAKAML
+624 ERYRNVAKAML
-635 GRIVVVDQVDN
+635 GRIVVVDHVDN
-646 AVRIARK
+646 AVKIARK

-658 RMVTLEGELLVP
+658 RMVTLEGELLIP

-678 FKNNSNLLGR
+678 FKNNRNLLGR

-693 EMEASVKK
+693 ELEANVKK
-701 YLKEV
+701 HLREIDV
-706 DTLLQE
+706 ILEE
-712 IEDTKAERN
+712 IENTKAKRN
-721 KLRLSLEEDK
+721 KMRLSIEEIK
-731 ASLQKKFIEQNT
+731 GELQRKFIEQNT
-743 ARLNVIKAKERKE
+743 ARLNVIKAEERKN
-756 EASESSLELKNEERE
+756 EASEGSMELKNEERE
-771 IESQIQE
+771 IEAQIKEIKLNKQE
-778 IRLSKEE
+778 IQKELE
-785 ISRELQD
+785 D
-792 SETLEKQTEGKI
+792 SELLEKQVEQQIRKF
-804 KECQVLLDEKRSEES
+804 QVELEEKRREES
-819 ENLAGVNALEVE
+819 DQSSHVAMWDTE

-837 QQGFHQQNVDRINT
+837 QQGFHQQNVDRING
-851 ELERSKSEL
+851 EIERFASEL
-860 SEIEEGLLGN
+860 KEIEEGILKSSKD
-870 TRNIEQKENNIRQI
+870 TAYKESDIEQLEKTI
-884 EETIQ
+884 E
-889 ASHTSQS
+889 ASQTTQG
-896 DTEKQLQEDITKK
+896 DTEKKLKEDIEKK
-909 EELSAKQKNFFKDRE
+909 EQLSLKQKNFFADRE
-924 ALSEKMAGLDK
+924 SLSEKMTGLDK
-935 EVYRLNAQREKLQD
+935 EVYRLSSQKEKFQEQL
-949 MTESQINYMWD
+949 EGQINYMWD
-960 EYEITLS
+960 EYEVTLS
-967 DAAGMRNEEL
+967 DAATLRDEAMT
-977 NDLPAM
+977 DLSAM
-983 KRDISTLKDQIKKL
+983 KKEIASLKDQIKKL
-997 GDVNVNAIEDYKNLM
+997 GDVNVNAIEDYRNLM
-1012 ERYSFLK
+1012 ERYQFLK

-1025 IEAEKTLEGIITELD
+1025 VEAEKTLEGIIVELD
-1040 TAMRKQFHEKFGEIS
+1040 SAMRKQFNEKFAEIG
-1055 REFDKVFKEMF
+1055 REFDKVFKELF

-1134 AALDESNVSRFAK
+1134 AALDENNVARFAK
-1147 YLHKLTRHTQFI
+1147 YLHKLTKNTQFI
-1159 VITHRRGTMEQ
+1159 VITHRRGTMEKA
-1170 VDRLYGITMQE
+1170 DRLYGITMQE

>member
-1 MPFCSSGGNSSFM
+1 M
-14 YLKSIEIHGFKSFAN
+14 YLKSIEIQGFKSFAN
-29 KIVFQFHNGITG
+29 KIVFKFHNGITG

-82 ELRKPLGYAYV
+82 EMRKPLGYAYV

-101 HQLAIDY
+101 HQLAIDFE
-108 NEVTVARRI
+108 EVTVARRI

-125 LLNGTPCRLKD
+125 LLNGAPCRLKD

-180 VKFKRRKLAAQK
+180 VKFKKRKAAAQK
-192 KLEDEQQNLVRVNDI
+192 KLEDEKQNLIRVNDI

-220 QSETAKIYLKKK
+220 QSEKAKIYLKKR

-245 ENQRL
+245 ENNRL
-250 QEQLKDAQEKYDIA
+250 QEQLKDAQEKFEIA
-264 SEDLENTSKQYEN
+264 SNDLEQTTRQYEK
-277 IKEEYEK
+277 IREEYEQ
-284 IEGQITLLDE
+284 IQGQIEMLDE
-294 TIEKNRSALTDTSML
+294 TIEAERNSLTDTSVL

-323 IHSARN
+323 IKSAKS
-329 NEEHLKQRREAVLNE
+329 NEEHFLSRKETVTREMNAKLK
-344 IAAKNQDKEGIL
+344 DKEGIL
-356 SDKGQIDEQVAEIEK
+356 SDKKVIDEQVAEIEQA
-371 KRDEAK
+371 RNEAREK
-377 AALTAVQS
+377 LLAVQTR
-385 CIEELNNQI
+385 IEQLNSDI
-394 EGGKNAIIEALNAR
+394 EAGKNTIIDALNSR

-421 TEQVNIRK
+421 TEQINIRK
-429 AELTSRILRMKSDEA
+429 AELTSRLLRIKSDEA
-444 QQEETLKALNDEF
+444 QQEAAIKQLQEEF
-457 EKINEEI
+457 ERINEEI
-464 RTLNDAVE
+464 RNLNDSQE
-472 SKEEKL
+472 QKEEKL
-478 TLLRETLADKDKKL
+478 SLIREELAEKDRKL

-497 SYHQEKSRL
+497 NYHQEKSRL
-506 EALSNLTERYEGY
+506 EALTNLTERYEGY

-527 ERKEQEKGIVGV
+527 ECKEREKGIIGV

-572 AKRMIG
+572 AKRMITF
-578 YLKQTKAGRATFLP
+578 LKQTKAGRATFLP
-592 LTSITHPQEFKN
+592 LTSITNPQEFKN
-604 PESLKEK
+604 PEALKEK
-611 GVLGMADELVHVD
+611 GVIGMADELVSID
-624 EKYRNVAKAML
+624 SKYKNVAKAML
-635 GRIVVVDQVDN
+635 GRIVVVDHVDN
-646 AVRIARK
+646 AIKIARK
-653 FDYGI
+653 FDYGV

-688 RREME
+688 RREIE
-693 EMEASVKK
+693 ELEGKVKK
-701 YLKEV
+701 FLKEIDV
-706 DTLLQE
+706 LLNE

-721 KLRLSLEEDK
+721 RLRISLEEDK
-731 ASLQKKFIEQNT
+731 AALQRKFIEQNT
-743 ARLNVIKAKERKE
+743 ARLNVIKAQERKD
-756 EASESSLELKNEERE
+756 EASEGSMELKSEERE
-771 IESQIQE
+771 IENQIQE
-778 IRLSKEE
+778 IKLSKQE
-785 ISRELQD
+785 IQKELED
-792 SETLEKQTEGKI
+792 SELLEKKVEQQIRKFQMEL
-804 KECQVLLDEKRSEES
+804 EEKRKEES
-819 ENLAGVNALEVE
+819 QQSAHVSEWDVE

-837 QQGFHQQNVDRINT
+837 QQGFHQQNVDRIDSEIDRYAK
-851 ELERSKSEL
+851 ELE
-860 SEIEEGLLGN
+860 EIQEGIIQNNEDTLN
-870 TRNIEQKENNIRQI
+870 KQNSIISIEQTI
-884 EETIQ
+884 E
-889 ASHTSQS
+889 ASHTTQG
-896 DTEKQLQEDITKK
+896 DTEKKLKEDIEKK
-909 EELSAKQKNFFKDRE
+909 EKLALKQKNFFTDRE
-924 ALSEKMAGLDK
+924 SLAEKMTGLDK
-935 EVYRLNAQREKLQD
+935 EVYRLNSQKEKFQESL
-949 MTESQINYMWD
+949 ESQINYMWD

-967 DAAGMRNEEL
+967 DAASMRQEAMT
-977 NDLPAM
+977 DLSAM
-983 KRDISTLKDQIKKL
+983 KKEIASLKEQIKKL

-1012 ERYSFLK
+1012 ERYQFLK

-1025 IEAEKTLEGIITELD
+1025 VEAEKTLEGIIVELD
-1040 TAMRKQFHEKFGEIS
+1040 GAMRKQFNEKFSEIGK
-1055 REFDKVFKEMF
+1055 EFDKVFKELF

-1134 AALDESNVSRFAK
+1134 AALDENNVARFAK
-1147 YLHKLTRHTQFI
+1147 YLHKLTKHTQFI
-1159 VITHRRGTMEQ
+1159 VITHRRGTMEKA
-1170 VDRLYGITMQE
+1170 DRLYGITMQE

>member
-250 QEQLKDAQEKYDIA
+250 QEQLKGAQEKYDIA

-356 SDKGQIDEQVAEIEK
+356 SDKGQIDEQVTEIEK

-870 TRNIEQKENNIRQI
+870 TRDIEQKENNIRQI

-1025 IEAEKTLEGIITELD
+1025 IEAEKTLEDIITELD